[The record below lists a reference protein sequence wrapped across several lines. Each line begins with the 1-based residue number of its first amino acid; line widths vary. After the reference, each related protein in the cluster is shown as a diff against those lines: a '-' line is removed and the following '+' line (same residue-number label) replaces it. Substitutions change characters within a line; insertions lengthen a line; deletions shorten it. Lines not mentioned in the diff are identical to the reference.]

1 MCIELN
7 MRAICV
13 FLCVICTIGPISASA
28 QDADADHDGLS
39 DRSEQALLDQ
49 FAPNFMIARH
59 DCSNVPAEFFPDT
72 LTPLV
77 LEENGTIY
85 GQAFPSKL
93 STSERPAVELHFY
106 HLWRSDCGPR
116 GHHLDTEHVAVL
128 VRASES
134 DAANSGD
141 NTKWHAEFWYAAA
154 HENTVCDVSQIAR
167 ASTLHAEDHGAK
179 VWISP
184 GKHASY
190 LNETLCDHGCG
201 ADKCIDMV
209 ALKIRKVVNLGEVN
223 HPMSGSNFIASAQW
237 PLIAKMSNTDFPP
250 QPIARLEALPD
261 SDIAWFNSGRHPVQ
275 QVIAVSSTT
284 EQSLAASSH
293 HTTSALF
300 TASDNTDV
308 AISLAGSS
316 TGNALG
322 KSYNN
327 TKHALG
333 SSAKYVGKA
342 LHFTMKPDDH
352 GAPQ

>member
-1 MCIELN
+1 
-7 MRAICV
+7 MRAVWV
-13 FLCVICTIGPISASA
+13 FLFVLCAISPVSSSA
-28 QDADADHDGLS
+28 QDADSDHDGLS
-39 DRSEQALLDQ
+39 DRSEQALLNQ
-49 FAPNFMIARH
+49 FAPTFMVARH

-72 LTPLV
+72 PMPVV

-93 STSERPAVELHFY
+93 STPEHPAAELHFY
-106 HLWRSDCGPR
+106 HLWRTDCGLH

-128 VRASES
+128 VRASNS
-134 DAANSGD
+134 DAANHGD
-141 NTKWHAEFWYAAA
+141 NRKWRAEFWYAAA

-190 LNETLCDHGCG
+190 LNETLCDQGCG

-209 ALKIRKVVNLGEVN
+209 ALKIRKVVNLGEVD
-223 HPMSGSNFIASAQW
+223 HPMNGSRFIASAHW
-237 PLIAKMSNTDFPP
+237 PLIAKMSNTNFPP
-250 QPIARLEALPD
+250 QSIAHLEALPD
-261 SDIAWFNSGRHPVQ
+261 SDIAWFNPGHHPAQ
-275 QVIAVSSTT
+275 KVIAVSSTT
-284 EQSLAASSH
+284 GQSLAASSH
-293 HTTSALF
+293 NTTSALS

-308 AISLAGSS
+308 AISLTGSS
-316 TGNALG
+316 TRNALG

-333 SSAKYVGKA
+333 SSAKDLGKA
-342 LHFTMKPDDH
+342 LHLTLKSDDH
-352 GAPQ
+352 DAAQ